1 MNCNQDDLYAQLSDQ
16 MKPDYKLLKTHLN
29 LLRSHN
35 REVPKELL
43 LKLQAMEQLQQ
54 ASNRTIYPHMYNEL
68 ATQYYSTG
76 DPKWAAFLTINQ
88 IKDVLFIEQC
98 NGEMSYEGAYEL
110 FCDKKP
116 WDEKVKEFTILV

>member
-54 ASNRTIYPHMYNEL
+54 ASNLTIYPHMYNEL

-76 DPKWAAFLTINQ
+76 ALQQARKENHKP
-88 IKDVLFIEQC
+88 IKTQKSEIPIDTVIDVSCL
-98 NGEMSYEGAYEL
+98 
-110 FCDKKP
+110 
-116 WDEKVKEFTILV
+116 